1 MQDINLLD
9 PTGLRELETFEDLS
23 AVISK
28 LRNDFDF
35 HNHEGSSSRRLG
47 NIIADSITTK
57 AAIIGGYKLFEAV
70 VGKTGSDFKTV
81 AEALRAGKT
90 RIFVRNGNYADEPPW
105 TISNNYTQIVG
116 ESLGGVQITFADDT
130 VNSQSIRVDSAR
142 FVLDNLGVV
151 GYEGAEQTMFFFT
164 SNGVFPTFTRL
175 YIKNNRGKITESD
188 VPSGIPVSV
197 FGTFRDI
204 YVDYKSVLSQIV
216 AKGFYKLKYSTV
228 ENVMFDATGGGTT
241 GRILAEGCE
250 KVFFGS
256 VKFIANESSYSPII
270 TSSSDT
276 DWVGCLFLCTEIQ
289 PNANFSNTTFISNNI
304 TPSAYFLE
312 ITEIDARLNNC
323 RVTVPTA
330 YNLLSC
336 NGSNFQI
343 NNNRFTG
350 GKKILLDNASVT
362 IVAGSCIG
370 NMWITDYDTAAPDLQ
385 IGAGTNYCNVFGNII
400 RNNKSGGSNTPTIT
414 DGGTGTIGV
423 TLNQLILG

>member
-9 PTGLRELETFEDLS
+9 PTGLKSLETLDDVKR
-23 AVISK
+23 AVEL

-35 HNHEGSSSRRLG
+35 HNHDGSSSRSLG
-47 NIIADSITTK
+47 NVIADSISTRT
-57 AAIIGGYKLFEAV
+57 AIIGGYKLFEAV
-70 VGKTGSDFKTV
+70 VGKTGADYKTV

-90 RIFVRNGNYADEPPW
+90 RIFVRNGNYTSEPPW

-116 ESLGGVQITFADDT
+116 ESLGGVQITFGQDVSTARSIT
-130 VNSQSIRVDSAR
+130 VNAAR
-142 FVLDNLGVV
+142 FVLDNLGII
-151 GYEGAEQTMFFFT
+151 GYEGAEQTMFFFST
-164 SNGVFPTFTRL
+164 SGILPTFTRL

-188 VPSGIPVSV
+188 VPSGVPVSV

-204 YVDYKSVLSQIV
+204 YVDYKNVLSQTV

-228 ENVMFDATGGGTT
+228 DNVLFDATGGGTT

-250 KVFFGS
+250 KVFFNS
-256 VKFIANESSYSPII
+256 IRFIADEASFSPLI

-276 DWVGCLFLCTEIQ
+276 DWVGALFLCTEII
-289 PNANFSNTTFISNNI
+289 PSANFSNSTFISNNI
-304 TPSAYFLE
+304 TPSAYFLDIAE
-312 ITEIDARLNNC
+312 TDTRLNNC
-323 RVTVPTA
+323 RVSVPTA
-330 YNLLSC
+330 YNLLRCST
-336 NGSNFQI
+336 SNFQI

-350 GKKILLDNASVT
+350 GKKILLDNASV
-362 IVAGSCIG
+362 IILGGSCA
-370 NMWITDYDTAAPDLQ
+370 NNTWVTDYDTAAPDLEV
-385 IGAGTNYCNVFGNII
+385 GAGTNNCTVLGNII